1 MLTFGNVHL
10 PYGLFLAPL
19 AGYTD
24 TAMRRVC
31 REYGAEYTVS
41 EMVSAKAL
49 CYRDK
54 KTPLL
59 ARVEA
64 CDLPS
69 AVQIF
74 GSDPASM
81 AEAAKMVADG
91 MAGGVPP
98 TAIDINMG
106 CPVKKI
112 VSAGDGSALMKSP
125 TLVYDIVK
133 AVTDAVSLPVTV
145 KIRAGWDDAHKNAV
159 EVSKAAEA
167 GGAALVA
174 VHGRTRNQ
182 MYSGVAD
189 LKIIADVKNALQIP
203 VIGNGDIDSAA
214 DAKRMLCETGCDG
227 LMIGRGAVGNPFL
240 FGEIR
245 AAMADEVYTPPTAE
259 ERVAVALRQLRFACD
274 EKGEHIAVTESR
286 KQFASYLHGMRGA
299 AAVRGRINA
308 ALTYAEVE
316 ALAREFLA
324 WQENQKEQ

>member
-1 MLTFGNVHL
+1 MLTFGSIHL

-31 REYGAEYTVS
+31 RSFGAEYTVS

-49 CYRDK
+49 CYHDK

-74 GSDPASM
+74 GSEPASM
-81 AEAAKMVADG
+81 AEAARMVAEG

-98 TAIDINMG
+98 SAIDINMG

-125 TLVYDIVK
+125 ALVYDIVS
-133 AVTDAVSLPVTV
+133 AVTAAVSLPVTV

-159 EVSKAAEA
+159 EVAKAAEA
-167 GGAALVA
+167 GGASLIA
-174 VHGRTRNQ
+174 VHGRTKAQ
-182 MYSGVAD
+182 MYSGKAD
-189 LKIIADVKNALQIP
+189 LSIIADVKKALQVP
-203 VIGNGDIDSAA
+203 VVGNGDIASAA
-214 DAKRMLCETGCDG
+214 DALRMRGETGCDG

-240 FGEIR
+240 FAEIR
-245 AAMADEVYTPPTAE
+245 AALDGRDYTPPTPH
-259 ERVAVALRQLRFACD
+259 ERVETALYQLRLACE
-274 EKGEHIAVTESR
+274 EKGERVAVTESR
-286 KQFASYLHGMRGA
+286 KQFADYLHGLRGA
-299 AAVRGRINA
+299 SAVRGRINA
-308 ALTYAEVE
+308 ALTYAEAE
-316 ALAREFLA
+316 ALAKEFLA
-324 WQENQKEQ
+324 LQKE

>member
-1 MLTFGNVHL
+1 MLTFGNIKL

-49 CYRDK
+49 CYHDK

-74 GSDPASM
+74 GSEPDSM
-81 AEAAKMVADG
+81 AEAAKMVAEG

-98 TAIDINMG
+98 SAIDINMG

-112 VSAGDGSALMKSP
+112 VSAGDGSALMKDP
-125 TLVYDIVK
+125 DLVFRIVSSVSA
-133 AVTDAVSLPVTV
+133 AVTLPVTV
-145 KIRAGWDDAHKNAV
+145 KIRAGWDEGHKNAV
-159 EVSKAAEA
+159 EVARAAEA

-174 VHGRTRNQ
+174 VHGRTKSQ
-182 MYSGVAD
+182 MYSGKAD
-189 LKIIADVKNALQIP
+189 LAIIADVKKALQIP
-203 VIGNGDIDSAA
+203 VVGNGDIASAT
-214 DAKRMLCETGCDG
+214 DALRMKEETGCDG
-227 LMIGRGAVGNPFL
+227 VMIGRGAVGNPFL
-240 FGEIR
+240 FAEIR
-245 AAMADEVYTPPTAE
+245 AALDGVEYTPPTAE
-259 ERVAVALRQLRFACD
+259 ERVETALRQLRLAAE
-274 EKGEHIAVTESR
+274 EKGEHTAVTESR
-286 KQFASYLHGMRGA
+286 KQFADYLHGLRGA

-308 ALTYAEVE
+308 A
-316 ALAREFLA
+316 
-324 WQENQKEQ
+324 

>member
-1 MLTFGNVHL
+1 MLTVGNIHL

-31 REYGAEYTVS
+31 RSFGAEYTVS

-49 CYRDK
+49 CYHDT

-74 GSDPASM
+74 GSEPASM
-81 AEAAKMVADG
+81 AEAARMVAEG

-98 TAIDINMG
+98 SAIDINMG

-125 TLVYDIVK
+125 TLVYDIVS
-133 AVTDAVSLPVTV
+133 AVTAAVSLPVTV

-159 EVSKAAEA
+159 EVAKAAEA
-167 GGAALVA
+167 GGASLVA
-174 VHGRTRNQ
+174 VHGRTKTQ
-182 MYSGVAD
+182 MYSGKAD
-189 LKIIADVKNALQIP
+189 LSIIADVKNSLQIP
-203 VIGNGDIDSAA
+203 VVGNGDIATAA
-214 DAKRMLCETGCDG
+214 DALRMMEETGCDG
-227 LMIGRGAVGNPFL
+227 VMIGRGAVGNPFL
-240 FGEIR
+240 FAEIR
-245 AAMADEVYTPPTAE
+245 AALDRRDYTPPTTH
-259 ERVAVALRQLRFACD
+259 ERVETALYQLRLACE
-274 EKGEHIAVTESR
+274 EKGERVAVTESR
-286 KQFASYLHGMRGA
+286 KQFADYLHGLRGA
-299 AAVRGRINA
+299 SAVRGRINA
-308 ALTYAEVE
+308 ALTYAEAE
-316 ALAREFLA
+316 ALAQEFLA
-324 WQENQKEQ
+324 LQKE

>member
-1 MLTFGNVHL
+1 MLTFGGIHL

-31 REYGAEYTVS
+31 RDYGAEYTVS

-49 CYRDK
+49 CYHDK

-74 GSDPASM
+74 GSEPASM
-81 AEAAKMVADG
+81 AEAARMVAEG

-98 TAIDINMG
+98 SAIDINMG

-112 VSAGDGSALMKSP
+112 VSAGDGSALMKTPS
-125 TLVYDIVK
+125 LVHAIVD
-133 AVTDAVSLPVTV
+133 AVVKAVSLPVTV
-145 KIRAGWDDAHKNAV
+145 KIRAGWDEKSKNAV
-159 EVSKAAEA
+159 EVARAAEA
-167 GGAALVA
+167 GGASLVT
-174 VHGRTRNQ
+174 VHGRTKTQ
-182 MYSGVAD
+182 MYSGMAD
-189 LKIIADVKNALQIP
+189 LKIIADVKNTLQIP
-203 VIGNGDIDSAA
+203 VVGNGDIDSAA
-214 DAKRMLCETGCDG
+214 AAMRMKNETGCDG
-227 LMIGRGAVGNPFL
+227 VMIGRGAVGNPFL
-240 FGEIR
+240 FAEIR
-245 AAMADEVYTPPTAE
+245 AAMDGRNYTPPTPE
-259 ERVAVALRQLRFACD
+259 ERVETALRQLRLACD
-274 EKGEHIAVTESR
+274 EKGEHTAVTESR
-286 KQFASYLHGMRGA
+286 KQFADYLHGMRGA

-316 ALAREFLA
+316 TLVRDFLA
-324 WQENQKEQ
+324 LQKE

>member
-1 MLTFGNVHL
+1 MTFGNVHL

-31 REYGAEYTVS
+31 RSFGAEYTVS

-49 CYRDK
+49 CYHDK

-59 ARVEA
+59 ARVCEE
-64 CDLPS
+64 DLPS

-81 AEAAKMVADG
+81 AEAAKMVAAG

-98 TAIDINMG
+98 SAIDINMG

-112 VSAGDGSALMKSP
+112 VSAGDGSALMKNP
-125 TLVYDIVK
+125 ALVHAIVD
-133 AVTDAVSLPVTV
+133 AVVKVVSLPVTV
-145 KIRAGWDDAHKNAV
+145 KIRAGWDEKSKNAV
-159 EVSKAAEA
+159 EVAKAAEA
-167 GGAALVA
+167 GGASLVA

-182 MYSGVAD
+182 MYSGTAD

-203 VIGNGDIDSAA
+203 VVGNGDIDSAA
-214 DAKRMLCETGCDG
+214 AARRMLLETGCDG

-240 FGEIR
+240 FAEIR
-245 AAMADEVYTPPTAE
+245 AAMDGTPYTPPTPT
-259 ERVAVALRQLRFACD
+259 ERVDTALRQLRLAIE
-274 EKGEHIAVTESR
+274 EKGEMVAVTESR
-286 KQFASYLHGMRGA
+286 KQFAAYLHGLRGA

-316 ALAREFLA
+316 ALARAFLA
-324 WQENQKEQ
+324 GQIE

>member
-1 MLTFGNVHL
+1 MLTFGNIKL

-49 CYRDK
+49 CYHDK

-81 AEAAKMVADG
+81 AEAAKMVAEG
-91 MAGGVPP
+91 MAGGVRPS
-98 TAIDINMG
+98 AIDINMG

-112 VSAGDGSALMKSP
+112 VSAGDGSALMKDP
-125 TLVYDIVK
+125 DLVFRIVSAVSA
-133 AVTDAVSLPVTV
+133 AVTLPVTV
-145 KIRAGWDDAHKNAV
+145 KIRAGWDEGNKNAV
-159 EVSKAAEA
+159 EVARAAEA

-174 VHGRTRNQ
+174 VHGRTKSQ
-182 MYSGVAD
+182 MYSGKAD
-189 LKIIADVKNALQIP
+189 LAIIADVKKALQIP
-203 VIGNGDIDSAA
+203 VVGNGDIASAT
-214 DAKRMLCETGCDG
+214 DALRMKEETGCDG
-227 LMIGRGAVGNPFL
+227 VMIGRGAVGNPFL
-240 FGEIR
+240 FAEIR
-245 AAMADEVYTPPTAE
+245 AAMDGRAYTPPTAE
-259 ERVAVALRQLRFACD
+259 ERVETALLQLRLAAE
-274 EKGEHIAVTESR
+274 EKGEHTAVTESR
-286 KQFASYLHGMRGA
+286 KQFADYLHGLRGA
-299 AAVRGRINA
+299 A
-308 ALTYAEVE
+308 
-316 ALAREFLA
+316 
-324 WQENQKEQ
+324 

>member
-1 MLTFGNVHL
+1 MLTVGNIHL

-31 REYGAEYTVS
+31 RSFGAEYTVS

-49 CYRDK
+49 CYHDT

-74 GSDPASM
+74 GSEPASM
-81 AEAAKMVADG
+81 AEAARMVAEG

-98 TAIDINMG
+98 SAIDINMG

-125 TLVYDIVK
+125 TLVYDIVS
-133 AVTDAVSLPVTV
+133 AVTAAVSLPVTV

-159 EVSKAAEA
+159 EVAKAAEA
-167 GGAALVA
+167 GGASLVA
-174 VHGRTRNQ
+174 VHGRTKTQ
-182 MYSGVAD
+182 MYSGKAD
-189 LKIIADVKNALQIP
+189 LSIIADVKNSLQIP
-203 VIGNGDIDSAA
+203 VVGNGDIATAA
-214 DAKRMLCETGCDG
+214 DALRMMEETGCDG
-227 LMIGRGAVGNPFL
+227 VMIGRGAVGNPFL
-240 FGEIR
+240 FAEIR
-245 AAMADEVYTPPTAE
+245 AALDGRDYTPPTTHK
-259 ERVAVALRQLRFACD
+259 RVETALLQLRLACE
-274 EKGEHIAVTESR
+274 EKGERVAVTESR
-286 KQFASYLHGMRGA
+286 KQFADYLHGLRGA
-299 AAVRGRINA
+299 SAVRGRINA
-308 ALTYAEVE
+308 ALTYAEAE
-316 ALAREFLA
+316 ALAQEFLA
-324 WQENQKEQ
+324 LQKE